1 MNFKDWLFGESP
13 ETTAQKQ
20 EMLRH
25 ELYQSIQSEADR
37 HNKET
42 EKLVER
48 FRKLYESFCRNEK
61 SDENFREALE
71 CLCSYYYEWCRHN
84 DAGEEIER
92 RYDNEFNEIFYESLP
107 LIHKIAYKMENRWKL
122 K

>member
-71 CLCSYYYEWCRHN
+71 CLYSYYYEWCRHN

-107 LIHKIAYKMENRWKL
+107 LIHKIAYKMENRWK
-122 K
+122 